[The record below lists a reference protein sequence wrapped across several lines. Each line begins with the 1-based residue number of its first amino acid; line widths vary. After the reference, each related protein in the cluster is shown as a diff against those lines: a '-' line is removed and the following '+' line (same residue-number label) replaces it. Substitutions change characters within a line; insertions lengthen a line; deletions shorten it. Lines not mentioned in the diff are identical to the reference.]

1 MTSKRI
7 PAKFYKTESDHE
19 PVRDWLLSLEKEER
33 RLIGTDI
40 KTVEYGWPI
49 GMPTCRPMG
58 NGLFEVRTN
67 LPNGRTARVLF
78 CIHNNQ
84 MVLLHGFIK
93 KTEKTPKQE
102 LALANARK
110 RNL

>member
-1 MTSKRI
+1 M
-7 PAKFYKTESDHE
+7 
-19 PVRDWLLSLEKEER
+19 
-33 RLIGTDI
+33 
-40 KTVEYGWPI
+40 
-49 GMPTCRPMG
+49 
-58 NGLFEVRTN
+58 
-67 LPNGRTARVLF
+67 
-78 CIHNNQ
+78 HNNQ

>member
-1 MTSKRI
+1 ML
-7 PAKFYKTESDHE
+7 F
-19 PVRDWLLSLEKEER
+19 
-33 RLIGTDI
+33 
-40 KTVEYGWPI
+40 
-49 GMPTCRPMG
+49 C
-58 NGLFEVRTN
+58 LFEVRTN

>member
-1 MTSKRI
+1 M
-7 PAKFYKTESDHE
+7 
-19 PVRDWLLSLEKEER
+19 L
-33 RLIGTDI
+33 
-40 KTVEYGWPI
+40 
-49 GMPTCRPMG
+49 M
-58 NGLFEVRTN
+58 RTN